1 METTVRRLTR
11 SRRDR
16 VFAGICGGLAAYMG
30 LDPVLVRVL
39 YVALTLLSWGTG
51 ILIYLLAWIIIPVD
65 SEEAVAVIAPKDESS
80 RRDARRI
87 FGVLLVIVGLLAL
100 ASTTL
105 PWFHLFHSLR
115 LAGPIVLMT
124 IGLVMLMWKR
134 EPVVSRPTDAAPL
147 RGAEE
152 GAAPHSTASAGY
164 AEPKR
169 LVRVEQG
176 HKIAGVCAGLGEYF
190 NIDPTIVRLL
200 FIAGIFAGGAG
211 VILYLIMW
219 IVVPMRHDIPVSGVG
234 V

>member
-1 METTVRRLTR
+1 METTVRRLSR

-16 VFAGICGGLAAYMG
+16 VFAGVCGGLATYMG

-51 ILIYLLAWIIIPVD
+51 ILIYVLAWIIIPVE
-65 SEEAVAVIAPKDESS
+65 SEEACATVAPKDESS

-100 ASTTL
+100 AATTL
-105 PWFHLFHSLR
+105 PWFHLFHGIR
-115 LAGPIVLMT
+115 LAGPIVLLT
-124 IGLVMLMWKR
+124 IGLVMLMWRR
-134 EPVVSRPTDAAPL
+134 EPVVRSSDTVHSQ
-147 RGAEE
+147 GAEE
-152 GAAPHSTASAGY
+152 GAVPRGTTAGY
-164 AEPKR
+164 SEPKR
-169 LVRVEQG
+169 LVRVEHG

-211 VILYLIMW
+211 IILYLIMW
-219 IVVPMRHDIPVSGVG
+219 IVVPMRHDIPVSRVE